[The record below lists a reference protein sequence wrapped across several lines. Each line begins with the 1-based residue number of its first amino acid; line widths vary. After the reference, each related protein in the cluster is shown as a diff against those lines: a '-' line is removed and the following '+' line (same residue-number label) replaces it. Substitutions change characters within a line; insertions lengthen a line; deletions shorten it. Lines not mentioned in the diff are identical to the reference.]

1 MTTTLLTY
9 QIPNLD
15 KSYSD
20 FVKTRIPS
28 NSQKMKAELTRVIAK
43 LERQDIGWLD
53 ILSAMAN
60 IAEQQGDDQVAEVL
74 DAGAC
79 VLKRNRKVI
88 RNL

>member
-9 QIPNLD
+9 QIPKLE
-15 KSYSD
+15 KSYTG
-20 FVKTRIPS
+20 FVKTRSPS
-28 NSQKMKAELTRVIAK
+28 NSQKMKAELTRVVAK

-74 DAGAC
+74 EAGAC